1 MRKVQTKQMAKRVFS
16 VLMVLCMVFAMIPA
30 ENIFAA
36 ATKVAE
42 DENGNITTTE
52 FNTVKNGKSEV
63 RFRQLIKE
71 NGADSVSIDNTKV
84 KGTQD
89 NPFVVLEVV
98 TNPEYASIGYL
109 VNGCEPVNMEL
120 LRGNEMA
127 IKDLTGSANGGDFF
141 GFGTWKKL
149 SGNLFYF
156 PDEPE
161 GQITFYQNTNVT
173 SKKKSD
179 EEGAV
184 EPGKSKQRF
193 DADTWS
199 AKEKTE
205 SKEIPGYYEVVKLG
219 SGTHILKEESTT
231 DLEGNPIVVRSIV
244 LADKSNPAE
253 VAQTTLVWHTT
264 NTYLINQ
271 YKAQGLYNGLYLS
284 LENLNNDR
292 YFSNLQIDKQEY
304 IGNRFYTVR
313 IASTAD
319 PYYDLTGCLY
329 EYVSNDLLVT
339 KSIAS
344 KLVDPSNY
352 SVVVKTITP
361 ADLKD
366 NPGWADKADLV
377 YFNCDLNLFYDKD
390 NDGTQDED
398 EGGLL
403 DLWQSTNI
411 SNKPMNRFQEEK
423 STSTTKGFKGSNEL
437 DANVAYTLLER
448 VSKYKNYVS
457 LVFDSSCLTDDCN
470 DTKNVTYY
478 RYTLDTQLKFDAS
491 GYGEIG
497 YKNNLA
503 KLWLACT
510 SANPGFSIKYFFDG
524 GVNAAGASVNQKTRI
539 AIGDDGIMR
548 FTSANMSGDDERE
561 YWSGMSFYCAEDRYT
576 GTENSYREA
585 YWKNYAGDTTHR
597 YHNGTSWVDEDRY
610 YVQGHVF
617 VTPTGKS
624 LIDGYADSY
633 TGSMKYASAWGANKK
648 YDDFKDFLTN
658 YETPAVNPDRAS
670 SSQAVKYVIDANE
683 LVNYYFDDSMNVL
696 DIEPSVK
703 MSSDGYSYEWN
714 FDGSDVI
721 KLIPKRIGTDT
732 RIRNIEHQV
741 MQQFVSKNEDL
752 NSKYDLIY
760 IGDDI
765 GGLWTGYDLA
775 DSKVKFASKN
785 NTVVGTE
792 DQEVWVDPVYNVNWS
807 GSKFYKNGTYGY
819 FGNGGYRK
827 ANGRDWHYPS
837 GTWGVGEYCQG
848 EWGAPFTIVS
858 EGHYEIQKVNIY
870 GVAGATAGPDRT
882 DFVDDAMD
890 GLVYF
895 HLGDTLKVNLT
906 SDANFIAGT
915 TGQTTRQAGNDLTEK
930 KLKKLV
936 EYMQAEY
943 PIVIADTLYN
953 NGSMEHPYVDQSA
966 QCVLKKFLTTYDPGK
981 TGATLKYYT
990 KDMLDDINK
999 MVSNRLKGR
1008 VTITLPN
1015 ETTRKMTIYD
1025 SSKSDDEKYLRA
1037 PDGTA
1042 TLYFDINVP
1051 NKTDYA
1057 YRVFIDRN
1065 RDSVF
1070 TEDWSND
1077 EKNEV
1082 ITSRMVPLTDYE
1094 NKISVRMPDKW
1105 VGFVQWRIEVVDKNN
1120 IMKRYSMEGCSAVKA
1135 DDSPTASPDRA
1146 KQKIVALQ
1154 IMPTHSRYNDN
1165 HDRTGSLVDLSNNS
1179 LNGKK
1184 STTRSGA
1191 WQGLYSLVNDFDI
1204 TVVKITW
1211 RQFMLLFKK
1220 SYDTQIGGVRQTFK
1234 YNMGSPINITDD
1246 ASSNPNKNT
1255 LQTIESTPIAFD
1267 NLNDDTLNVVTGTD
1281 AENYYT
1287 LADFN
1292 MIVLGFDDTYG
1303 FTDMSNWYGSVE
1315 YLYYF
1320 AQKGCSI
1327 LFTHD
1332 TTSSYTNKDN
1342 SPYNIGWIT
1351 ITNHT
1356 TDQWHEVR
1364 KFGYTGNTM
1373 MREIMGMNRYMKT
1386 SKYLVGTT
1394 RDTNEYVN
1402 FRADLAAN
1410 IQSFVSS
1417 NNIQYDKG
1425 YDGITMEGL
1434 QGYTIFNLMRYICTD
1449 KNNGK
1454 EGRIQNKYM
1463 VINPK
1468 TGKLIKDDSNNRR
1481 SGGTYNDGGNTL
1493 SQVVTRVN
1501 EGQITQYPF
1510 TIGTGT
1516 GASRKTDFEVG
1527 QTHGQWWMLNMED
1540 EDLTVWYTLQDPAM
1554 STIDCGDKQKYK
1566 DRNDYEHISL
1576 MYSAVPQDAAN
1587 NYYIYS
1593 KGNIFYSGV
1602 GHTAVHDGEEQKLFV
1617 NTLVAAFRPK
1627 YGLPFIQVTSS
1638 EASLIKNSP
1647 RTYSVTLPVDYL
1659 YNPDGTFAG
1668 TEVLLSEGEFTDANY
1683 VYVKFKAMDNNG
1695 CTEIFTKARY
1705 DETTEEVTIYS
1716 SLANAKNGTASIS
1729 KNLSGD
1735 YVLTVGSEYYIRYPK
1750 SNLNTSKKKILFES
1764 YNTRITTGEKDSTY
1778 LEFNSQPL
1786 FRLD

>member
-1 MRKVQTKQMAKRVFS
+1 MA
-16 VLMVLCMVFAMIPA
+16 LCMVFAMIPA

-36 ATKVAE
+36 AKKVVE
-42 DENGNITTTE
+42 DENGNITTSE
-52 FNTVKNGKSEV
+52 YNTVKNGKYLT
-63 RFRQLIKE
+63 RTRQLIKE
-71 NGADSVSIDNTKV
+71 DGFDEGSIESDKA
-84 KGTQD
+84 KGTMK
-89 NPFVVLEVV
+89 NPFIVLEVV
-98 TNPEYASIGYL
+98 TNPEFASIGYL
-109 VNGCEPVNMEL
+109 ISGCEPIDMDS
-120 LRGNEMA
+120 LRGNAMA
-127 IKDLTGSANGGDFF
+127 IKDLTGSENGGDFF

-149 SGNLFYF
+149 TGNLFFF

-161 GQITFYQNTNVT
+161 GQITFYQNSNLT

-179 EEGAV
+179 AEGAID
-184 EPGKSKQRF
+184 PGKSKQRF
-193 DADTWS
+193 DADEWN
-199 AKEKTE
+199 AKLKTE
-205 SKEIPGYYEVVKLG
+205 AKEIPGYYEVVKK
-219 SGTHILKEESTT
+219 GTGTCILKEEEST
-231 DLEGNPIVVRSIV
+231 DIEGNPITVRSIV
-244 LADKSNPAE
+244 VADASDPAE
-253 VAQTTLVWHTT
+253 VAETTLVWHTT
-264 NTYLINQ
+264 NNYLINQ
-271 YKAQGLYNGLYLS
+271 YKAQGMFDYLYLR
-284 LENLNNDR
+284 LENLNDDL
-292 YFSNLQIDKQEY
+292 YFSNLKIDSQEY

-313 IASTAD
+313 YASTAD
-319 PYYDLTGCLY
+319 PYYDVTGYLY
-329 EYVSNDLLVT
+329 EYESKDLLVN

-344 KLVDPSNY
+344 KTIADSNY
-352 SVVVKTITP
+352 SVVLKTITP
-361 ADLKD
+361 AELKA
-366 NPGWADKADLV
+366 NPVWAEKADLV
-377 YFNCDLNLFYDKD
+377 YFNADLNLFYDKD
-390 NDGTQDED
+390 HDGTQDE
-398 EGGLL
+398 EEAGLL
-403 DLWQSTNI
+403 DLWQCNDI
-411 SNKPMNRFQEEK
+411 SNKPMNRFQQEK
-423 STSTTKGFKGSNEL
+423 STTTTTGFRGANEL
-437 DANVAYTLLER
+437 DGNVAYKLLER
-448 VSKYKNYVS
+448 VSKHKNYVA
-457 LVFDSSCLTDDCN
+457 LIFDSSCLEADNN
-470 DTKNVTYY
+470 DTKTVTYY
-478 RYTLDTQLKFDAS
+478 RYKLETQLKLNDS

-510 SANPGFSIKYFFDG
+510 SANPGFAIKYFFDG
-524 GVNAAGASVNQKTRI
+524 GVDAAGSSKATRSRFS
-539 AIGDDGIMR
+539 IGDDDGIMR
-548 FTSANMSGDDERE
+548 FSNANMSNDEKE
-561 YWSGMSFYCAEDRYT
+561 YWSGMSFYCAEERYSGKVNT
-576 GTENSYREA
+576 YREP
-585 YWKNYAGDTTHR
+585 YWKNYAGDVTHQ
-597 YHNGTSWVDEDRY
+597 YFNASTNKWIDEDRY

-617 VTPTGKS
+617 VTPTGTS
-624 LIDGYADSY
+624 LIDGFTDSY
-633 TGSMKYASAWGANKK
+633 DASSLKFASGWSANQKYE
-648 YDDFKDFLTN
+648 DFNDFLIN
-658 YETPAVNPDRAS
+658 YEKVSYNADRAS
-670 SSQAVKYVIDANE
+670 SSQATKYIIDANE
-683 LVNYYFDDSMNVL
+683 LVNYYFDNSMNVL

-714 FDGSDVI
+714 FDGSEVI

-732 RIRNIEHQV
+732 RIKNIEHQV

-765 GGLWTGYDLA
+765 GGLWTGNDLV
-775 DSKVKFASKN
+775 DVGFATRSNRVAYTIDK
-785 NTVVGTE
+785 
-792 DQEVWVDPVYNVNWS
+792 EVWVDDPPTYES
-807 GSKFYKNGTYGY
+807 DKSEKKFYRRDEYGY
-819 FGNGGYRK
+819 FDDGYRK
-827 ANGRDWHYPS
+827 AKRVERVNGRS
-837 GTWGVGEYCQG
+837 G
-848 EWGAPFTIVS
+848 EWGYTYKVVPQ
-858 EGHYEIQKVNIY
+858 GHYNIQKVNVY
-870 GVAGATAGPDRT
+870 EVNNAKAGPDRT
-882 DFVDDAMD
+882 DFVDNAMD
-890 GLVYF
+890 GQVYF
-895 HLGDTLKVNLT
+895 HLGDTLNVNLT
-906 SDANFIAGT
+906 SDASFIEGSN
-915 TGQTTRQAGNDLTEK
+915 GNSTRQAGNDLSEK
-930 KLKKLV
+930 KLKKLI

-943 PIVIADTLYN
+943 PIVIADNLYQ
-953 NGSMEHPYVDQSA
+953 SEKLDYPYVDQSD
-966 QCVLKKFLTTYDPGK
+966 QCVMKKFLKNYDPARA
-981 TGATLKYYT
+981 GATISYYT
-990 KDMLDDINK
+990 KDRLDEINK

-1015 ETTRKMTIYD
+1015 ETNRKMIIYD
-1025 SSKSDDEKYLRA
+1025 SSKPQAERYLKA

-1042 TLYFDINVP
+1042 TLYFDITVP

-1082 ITSRMVPLTDYE
+1082 ITSRMVPLTDLE
-1094 NKISVRMPDKW
+1094 NEISVRMPDKW

-1120 IMKRYSMEGCSAVKA
+1120 IVKRYSMEGCSAVEA
-1135 DDSPTASPDRA
+1135 DSSPSASPDRA
-1146 KQKIVALQ
+1146 KQKIIALQ

-1165 HDRTGSLVDLSNNS
+1165 HDRTGSLVDLSNKA

-1184 STTRSGA
+1184 SNAKSGA
-1191 WQGLYSLVNDFDI
+1191 WQDLYDDVNDFDI

-1220 SYDTQIGGVRQTFK
+1220 SYDTRVGGVRQTFK
-1234 YNMGSPINITDD
+1234 FNMGSPIDITDN
-1246 ASSNPNKNT
+1246 ASSNPNKTT
-1255 LQTIESTPIAFD
+1255 LRNIESTPIAFD
-1267 NLNDDTLNVVTGTD
+1267 DLNDDTLNEVTGTNAD
-1281 AENYYT
+1281 NYYT

-1332 TTSSYTNKDN
+1332 TTSSYTNPNN
-1342 SPYNIGWIT
+1342 SPNSLSWINIT
-1351 ITNHT
+1351 DHT

-1364 KFGYTGNTM
+1364 RFGYTGNMM

-1386 SKYLVGTT
+1386 SKYLTGAT
-1394 RDTNEYVN
+1394 RDTSEYVN
-1402 FRADLAAN
+1402 FRSDLAAN
-1410 IQSFVSS
+1410 IKDYVRT

-1425 YDGITMEGL
+1425 YDGITKDGL

-1449 KNNGK
+1449 KNNGT

-1468 TGKLIKDDSNNRR
+1468 SGDLINSNKNNGQA
-1481 SGGTYNDGGNTL
+1481 GGTYNSGGNTL

-1516 GASRKTDFEVG
+1516 GESRVTDFEVG
-1527 QTHGQWWMLNMED
+1527 ETHGQWWMLNMED

-1554 STIDCGDKQKYK
+1554 STVSCGSKDKYK
-1566 DRNDYEHISL
+1566 NRSDYEHISL

-1638 EASLIKNSP
+1638 EAALVSNSP

-1659 YNPDGTFAG
+1659 YNPDGSFAG
-1668 TEVLLSEGEFTDANY
+1668 TEVLLSEGDFTDANY

-1695 CTEIFTKARY
+1695 CTEIFTTARY
-1705 DETTEEVTIYS
+1705 DGTEDEITIYS
-1716 SLANAKNGTASIS
+1716 SLANAKNNTASVS

-1735 YVLTVGSEYYIRYPK
+1735 YILTVGSEYYVRYPK